1 MEANSWVGPQT
12 TLEKNLVDF
21 CEPFFG
27 ASAAFLANLK
37 KGYNEARRGFVNL
50 HKFLALKLKG

>member
-37 KGYNEARRGFVNL
+37 KGYNEAGSTLKARG
-50 HKFLALKLKG
+50 GIR